1 MLTGKIQNIMRIVK
15 LVSGISLAVLGL
27 FSCTSEELIGEQEQG
42 DVALSVVLSVGDV
55 STKAIDS
62 PATDDGYAIA
72 TADEIKINDFYVAIF
87 DAKTN
92 IKIADK
98 TIAATASS
106 DVTAV
111 TIDSKPG
118 YKVDFNDVY
127 LRNLSADKKVYAMVI
142 ANASSLY
149 TTLSGYDNYSDYVDA
164 TKTAIDTQSF
174 EADKLAKAG
183 KSDAAA
189 LVKGTTITL
198 TVPLTQLSAR
208 IDFGTIGVETKA
220 AAGTNREEIEGYEYC
235 STLPGDAI
243 LNLIKGRIEES
254 VIWSGDLELKKG
266 VYLDKTES
274 FNLIATRE
282 CYSNWDEVL
291 TFGAYYDAL
300 ISDYKKT
307 VDRLG
312 YEKMERTCY
321 YQNRLLIVR
330 KKVVTYE
337 TETSGG
343 SEGGFTPTNIAIEGI
358 NGKTNI
364 LMSGAE
370 RNNLASSPYLD
381 GNIAVN
387 TSFYT
392 YEYPDEVP
400 LKLTITGNTSLS
412 TPGSSTETAVSAKY
426 VYGILM
432 QTRGNNGWSGAPEL
446 TADNINSYAITWY
459 DDIIED
465 VTTTKAASTKAGGET
480 TYVLNWKDLTDGSGN
495 PVTLQHGYR
504 YKLNVRVEQND
515 LQVTVVKAAWSEK
528 DVEVNY
534 GK

>member
-1 MLTGKIQNIMRIVK
+1 MLTGKIQNSMRIVK
-15 LVSGISLAVLGL
+15 LVSGISLTVLGL

-42 DVALSVVLSVGDV
+42 DAALSVVLSVGDV

-72 TADEIKINDFYVAIF
+72 TADEIKVNDFYVAIF
-87 DAKTN
+87 DGKTN

-106 DVTAV
+106 SDVEVV

-127 LRNLSADKKVYAMVI
+127 LRNLSTGKQVYALVI
-142 ANASSLY
+142 TNASSLY
-149 TTLSGYDNYSDYVDA
+149 TTLSGYDNYSDYVDEA
-164 TKTAIDTQSF
+164 KTAINTQSF

-183 KSDAAA
+183 KSDAVA
-189 LVKGTTITL
+189 LVTGTTTTL

-208 IDFGTIGVETKA
+208 IDFGTISAVTKA
-220 AAGTNREEIEGYEYC
+220 GTGTSREEIEGYEYC

-243 LNLIKGRIEES
+243 LDLIKGRIEER
-254 VIWSGDLELKKG
+254 VIWSGDENLKKG
-266 VYLDKTES
+266 SIDDGTWKEEDDR
-274 FNLIATRE
+274 RE
-282 CYSNWDEVL
+282 NAHYSIWDENL
-291 TFGAYYDAL
+291 SCGAYYDAHEPP
-300 ISDYKKT
+300 YT
-307 VDRLG
+307 WNRWWRC
-312 YEKMERTCY
+312 YERTCY
-321 YQNRLLIVR
+321 YQKRLLIVR

-364 LMSGAE
+364 LMSGTE
-370 RNNLASSPYLD
+370 RNKLASTPYL
-381 GNIAVN
+381 GGTIAVN

-432 QTRGNNGWSGAPEL
+432 QTCGNNGWSGAPEL

>member
-1 MLTGKIQNIMRIVK
+1 M
-15 LVSGISLAVLGL
+15 
-27 FSCTSEELIGEQEQG
+27 
-42 DVALSVVLSVGDV
+42 
-55 STKAIDS
+55 
-62 PATDDGYAIA
+62 
-72 TADEIKINDFYVAIF
+72 
-87 DAKTN
+87 
-92 IKIADK
+92 
-98 TIAATASS
+98 
-106 DVTAV
+106 
-111 TIDSKPG
+111 
-118 YKVDFNDVY
+118 
-127 LRNLSADKKVYAMVI
+127 
-142 ANASSLY
+142 
-149 TTLSGYDNYSDYVDA
+149 
-164 TKTAIDTQSF
+164 
-174 EADKLAKAG
+174 
-183 KSDAAA
+183 
-189 LVKGTTITL
+189 
-198 TVPLTQLSAR
+198 
-208 IDFGTIGVETKA
+208 
-220 AAGTNREEIEGYEYC
+220 
-235 STLPGDAI
+235 
-243 LNLIKGRIEES
+243 
-254 VIWSGDLELKKG
+254 
-266 VYLDKTES
+266 
-274 FNLIATRE
+274 
-282 CYSNWDEVL
+282 
-291 TFGAYYDAL
+291 
-300 ISDYKKT
+300 
-307 VDRLG
+307 
-312 YEKMERTCY
+312 
-321 YQNRLLIVR
+321 
-330 KKVVTYE
+330 TYE

-364 LMSGAE
+364 LMSGTE
-370 RNNLASSPYLD
+370 RNKLASTPYL
-381 GNIAVN
+381 GGTIAVN

>member
-1 MLTGKIQNIMRIVK
+1 MLTGKIQNSMRIVK
-15 LVSGISLAVLGL
+15 LVSGISLTVLGL

-42 DVALSVVLSVGDV
+42 DAALSVVLSVGDV

-87 DAKTN
+87 DAETN
-92 IKIADK
+92 IKIAEK
-98 TIAATASS
+98 TIAATASSS

-164 TKTAIDTQSF
+164 TKTAINTQFF

-208 IDFGTIGVETKA
+208 IDFGTISAVTKAGTETK
-220 AAGTNREEIEGYEYC
+220 REEIEGYEYC
-235 STLPGDAI
+235 STLPGNAI

-254 VIWSGDLELKKG
+254 VIWSGDENLKEGSINDGTWKEG
-266 VYLDKTES
+266 DDWIERVH
-274 FNLIATRE
+274 
-282 CYSNWDEVL
+282 YSIWDENL
-291 TFGAYYDAL
+291 SCGAYYDAHEP
-300 ISDYKKT
+300 SYT
-307 VDRLG
+307 WSWNW
-312 YEKMERTCY
+312 YYERTCY
-321 YQNRLLIVR
+321 YQNRFLIVR

-364 LMSGAE
+364 LMSGAG